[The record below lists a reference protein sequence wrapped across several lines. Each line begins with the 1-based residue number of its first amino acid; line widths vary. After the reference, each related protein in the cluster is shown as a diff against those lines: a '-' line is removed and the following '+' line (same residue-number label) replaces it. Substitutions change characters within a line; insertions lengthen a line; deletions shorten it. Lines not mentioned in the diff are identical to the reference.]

1 MEVKYIKALESV
13 SPAGTATINYEL
25 HILKN
30 ATPPHENVDK
40 VYIQYG
46 HSSAVIDLQNFSWIN
61 NGVVVTQIKT
71 NDIDVVHTELDGF
84 SEIVFYGDNGKS
96 KFKVKF
102 SSRDKSFRVMENTLG
117 LSNSTGVLVNKV
129 KVSVP
134 TLNYSQGV

>member
-1 MEVKYIKALESV
+1 MEVNYIKAFENASSL
-13 SPAGTATINYEL
+13 GNATINYEL

-30 ATPPHENVDK
+30 ANPPHEYVGK

-46 HSSAVIDLQNFSWIN
+46 NSSAVIDLKNFSLIN

-102 SSRDKSFRVMENTLG
+102 SSRDKSFRVVENSFG
-117 LSNSTGVLVNKV
+117 LTNASGVLVNKV
-129 KVSVP
+129 KVCVP